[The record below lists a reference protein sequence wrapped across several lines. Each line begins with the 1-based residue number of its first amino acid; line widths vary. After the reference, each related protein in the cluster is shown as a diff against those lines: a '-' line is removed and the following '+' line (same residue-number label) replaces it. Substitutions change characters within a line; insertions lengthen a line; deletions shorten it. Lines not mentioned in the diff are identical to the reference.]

1 MQRECACVRPQP
13 PREARRRR
21 WSRRESGERMRA
33 KSKRGGGQLGVPLGC
48 TETGGESQCPRRRG
62 QGGAEGDRGRGRSL
76 LESGALGAARADSPA
91 CLQFSLFPGDSH
103 FIFGKAACSVT
114 NLFLNKPNPG
124 SGEAGRV
131 LSHSPPRGDHTSA
144 LGLVSLQLL
153 GAPQPW
159 PEGGSSAP

>member
-1 MQRECACVRPQP
+1 M
-13 PREARRRR
+13 
-21 WSRRESGERMRA
+21 
-33 KSKRGGGQLGVPLGC
+33 PLGC

-144 LGLVSLQLL
+144 LGLASPQLL